1 MFLHILGKFRHL
13 SVDGNGDV
21 IAMQDIAKRLYDAI
35 SRMEKAAEQGS
46 EIAAAVE
53 GVESQLGG
61 NFQGFLLHNIYC
73 QLVHNFV
80 QSTRVVYMVLFMIK

>member
-53 GVESQLGG
+53 GVESIGRQLS
-61 NFQGFLLHNIYC
+61 GFSFTQHILSASSQFCSKYTCSLYGI
-73 QLVHNFV
+73 
-80 QSTRVVYMVLFMIK
+80 VYD